1 MKRIAQAL
9 LVVSLATTG
18 AAAFAATPSFP
29 SSAQETTSL
38 SSEFPNIRTY
48 ADSHLGDA
56 ASQTAMTFP
65 SGGVEQMPLSREFPN
80 IRSYADL
87 HRNDAVA
94 VASTPTF
101 PSSTNETT
109 SMASEGLVP
118 GLNGGTSA
126 YAGVAQPSGNL

>member
-38 SSEFPNIRTY
+38 SSEFPTIRTY
-48 ADSHLGDA
+48 ADSHLGGA
-56 ASQTAMTFP
+56 AGQTAMKYP
-65 SGGVEQMPLSREFPN
+65 SGSMQQMPMSGEFAN

-87 HRNDAVA
+87 HRNDPVA

-109 SMASEGLVP
+109 SMAGEGLVP
-118 GLNGGTSA
+118 GLNGALSNA
-126 YAGVAQPSGNL
+126 YAGVTQPWR